1 MFLHVRWNSI
11 KIWLVEVLVGQL
23 GPPLHVW
30 LPLTLSLVGLR
41 WGLPLTGQPLTSRQV
56 SVGRM
61 GQRSCHHTKG
71 DSRGPVVDRGI
82 LMPFQKTFL
91 LCNHTDKQ
99 AHSPNAQDLWIAC
112 TGITMISSKISIMQV
127 LIKPVTVWKTKM
139 FLLHTVK
146 LSWNIYPILDQSK
159 FQAVVEPFGL
169 QALVL
174 VTVWMFFFP
183 PNSQRF
189 CKCSWSLNTLNY
201 LFIVLIWSQVAKKT
215 GAEKTVCTK
224 SKLHKM
230 SCHELASFPRL
241 GLWIH

>member
-1 MFLHVRWNSI
+1 MLSRFLERWYSTQDLTFFSLRGLSEIPSTLTVHPLKTQRTPTPRPHGILRTSTWFYFLLLRLTNSCMCFQTEDVTTADHFTGITGTSVGRTAYQNWTTFLHVRWNSI

-61 GQRSCHHTKG
+61 GQRSCRHTKG

-112 TGITMISSKISIMQV
+112 TGITMISSKISIM
-127 LIKPVTVWKTKM
+127 
-139 FLLHTVK
+139 
-146 LSWNIYPILDQSK
+146 
-159 FQAVVEPFGL
+159 
-169 QALVL
+169 
-174 VTVWMFFFP
+174 
-183 PNSQRF
+183 
-189 CKCSWSLNTLNY
+189 
-201 LFIVLIWSQVAKKT
+201 
-215 GAEKTVCTK
+215 
-224 SKLHKM
+224 
-230 SCHELASFPRL
+230 
-241 GLWIH
+241 